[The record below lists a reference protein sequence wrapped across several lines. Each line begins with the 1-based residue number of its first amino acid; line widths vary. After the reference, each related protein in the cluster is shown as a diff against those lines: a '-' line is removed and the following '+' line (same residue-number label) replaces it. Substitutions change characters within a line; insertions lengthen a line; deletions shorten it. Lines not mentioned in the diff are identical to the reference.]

1 MNVPIRMMGLATT
14 FFWIFLIAFVASVGY
29 SAKDLQFGF
38 GELQTS
44 VTSDNDLLFSLPIN
58 IANRGYYNIGF
69 FNVKTEVSD
78 ADGVMIARGD
88 TLMPIIRKGESVT
101 ILHNMTLDIDEV
113 LSTHMDYLFND
124 NELNITE
131 SVSLRVADFIPIQAS
146 TNFSVP
152 WGAPLYDFAIGN
164 PAYSVIN
171 MTHFRVAVPLNFENH
186 ALFDI
191 AGNAQISMYNGAHV
205 RAGEG
210 QTVIAAVQ
218 HSSFSGIVEFYMRAA
233 DVTPSGSFEVC
244 FQTPLFDYGPMVIP
258 YG

>member
-1 MNVPIRMMGLATT
+1 
-14 FFWIFLIAFVASVGY
+14 
-29 SAKDLQFGF
+29 
-38 GELQTS
+38 
-44 VTSDNDLLFSLPIN
+44 
-58 IANRGYYNIGF
+58 
-69 FNVKTEVSD
+69 
-78 ADGVMIARGD
+78 
-88 TLMPIIRKGESVT
+88 
-101 ILHNMTLDIDEV
+101 
-113 LSTHMDYLFND
+113 
-124 NELNITE
+124 LNITE

-171 MTHFRVAVPLNFENH
+171 MTHFRVAVPLSFENH

-191 AGNAQISMYNGAHV
+191 AGNVQINMYNSAHV

-218 HSSFSGIVEFYMRAA
+218 HSSFSDIVEFYMRVA
-233 DVTPSGSFEVC
+233 DVTPSGSFEVYL
-244 FQTPLFDYGPMVIP
+244 QTPLFNYGPMVIP